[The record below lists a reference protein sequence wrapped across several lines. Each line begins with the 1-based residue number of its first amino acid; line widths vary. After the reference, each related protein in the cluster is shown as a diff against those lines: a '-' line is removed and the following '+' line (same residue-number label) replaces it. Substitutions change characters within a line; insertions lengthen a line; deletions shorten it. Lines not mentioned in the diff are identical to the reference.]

1 MKRQIRDLKKIF
13 AKDTLK
19 NFIQN
24 TKKKKFLKFN
34 KKENTQPSFKMGKRY
49 EPHKRRYIDG
59 K

>member
-24 TKKKKFLKFN
+24 TKKKILKFN
-34 KKENTQPSFKMGKRY
+34 KKENTQLSFKMGKRY
-49 EPHKRRYIDG
+49 KPHK
-59 K
+59 

>member
-24 TKKKKFLKFN
+24 TKKKILKIQQ
-34 KKENTQPSFKMGKRY
+34 KGKYTTQFQNGQKIRTS
-49 EPHKRRYIDG
+49 
-59 K
+59 